1 MTYRYI
7 SLNSSCTQFDLE
19 NISLPNFTYAI
30 IPARKFCYSGFC
42 SVSSTTVVIYFFKKI
57 SVSSVNPQMFIGFF
71 QKISIPLQCN
81 IIAEFSS
88 FTPLPTK
95 PFQKYFCYFPWKIV
109 VFNILHVNNLG
120 IPVTFYWVAWV
131 RNFNSWTPRDD
142 FLDIFGIFIVH
153 IS

>member
-1 MTYRYI
+1 MTYCYN
-7 SLNSSCTQFDLE
+7 SLNNSCTQFDLE
-19 NISLPNFTYAI
+19 NTSLPNFTYAI

-42 SVSSTTVVIYFFKKI
+42 SVGSATVVIYFLNKI

-71 QKISIPLQCN
+71 QKISILLQCN

-109 VFNILHVNNLG
+109 AFNILHINNLG
-120 IPVTFYWVAWV
+120 ISS
-131 RNFNSWTPRDD
+131 N
-142 FLDIFGIFIVH
+142 LLLGGLGMEL
-153 IS
+153 